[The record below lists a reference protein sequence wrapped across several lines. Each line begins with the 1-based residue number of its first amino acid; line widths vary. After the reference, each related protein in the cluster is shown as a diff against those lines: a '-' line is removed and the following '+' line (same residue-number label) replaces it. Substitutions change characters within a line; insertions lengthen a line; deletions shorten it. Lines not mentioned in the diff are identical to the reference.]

1 MAPTNSFIVFSRI
14 AQESRFLW
22 VSPTAYDVLGYEP
35 EDIIGRS
42 GFKIILPDDYA
53 DAKDFRKEYYKNDF
67 IASQTAIR
75 LTRKD
80 GVVLA
85 CEVLA
90 SLCYNFAVTIV
101 TIQDSDAET
110 CKSDQWR
117 RVDSGSFTNIS
128 LEEVSH
134 LISRLCPDVAL
145 KQLMYHNVH
154 PQSSHF
160 VRFFRSST
168 TNTLYYN

>member
-1 MAPTNSFIVFSRI
+1 MAPTDSFILFGSI
-14 AQESRFLW
+14 TQESRILW
-22 VSPTAYDVLGYEP
+22 MSPTAYDVLGYKP
-35 EDIIGRS
+35 EDVIGRAGYEIVS
-42 GFKIILPDDYA
+42 PDDHA
-53 DAKDFRKEYYKNDF
+53 DAHDFRKENHKNDF
-67 IASQTAIR
+67 IASQGDVRFI
-75 LTRKD
+75 RKD

-85 CEVLA
+85 CVVLV
-90 SLCYNFAVTIV
+90 SLCYDFTIGIV
-101 TIQDSDAET
+101 TVQDSDAET

-134 LISRLCPDVAL
+134 LTSRLCPDVAL